1 MIIKR
6 IYQDKLFLLLN
17 QFPIVGLL
25 GPRQSG
31 KTTIAK
37 MVQKQMKGKQP
48 VYFDLESPTDFR
60 KFYDPEL
67 FLQDY
72 EDTCVIIDEVQR
84 LPELF
89 PLLRSL
95 VDKKRKPARFLLLGS
110 ASPDLVKGVSES
122 LAGRI
127 SYLEAHPFH
136 ILELADKKNILQKHW
151 FRGGFPD
158 AWLAKNDD
166 YHFQWVDGFVRTFVE
181 RDLNTLFGTTFSP
194 QTMFRLWRMLAHYH
208 GDIWNAQSFA
218 KGLDISPTTVNRYVD
233 FLEGAFML
241 RKLQPYYVNS
251 KKRLVKAP
259 KVYLRDSGIL
269 HYLLDIQNFKTL
281 KAHPSVGYSWEGY
294 VIEQIVSTL
303 PRTVQ
308 PFYYRTHN
316 GSEIDLVLVKGIK
329 PVATIEIK
337 NTLSPTISRGM
348 LESIKDLKAKNN
360 FIVTPQESLSYP
372 LSKSIVVSG
381 LKQFLSKYITEIT
394 K

>member
-1 MIIKR
+1 
-6 IYQDKLFLLLN
+6 
-17 QFPIVGLL
+17 
-25 GPRQSG
+25 
-31 KTTIAK
+31 

>member
-6 IYQDKLFLLLN
+6 IFQDKLFQLLN

-37 MVQKQMKGKQP
+37 VVQKQLKGKQL

-60 KFYDPEL
+60 KFSDPEL

-136 ILELADKKNILQKHW
+136 LLELSDKKNIQQKHW

-166 YHFQWVDGFVRTFVE
+166 YHFQWIDGFVRTFIE

-208 GDIWNAQSFA
+208 GGIWNAQSFA

-269 HYLLDIQNFKTL
+269 HYLLDIQNLKTL
-281 KAHPSVGYSWEGY
+281 KSHPSVGYSWEGY
-294 VIEQIVSTL
+294 VIEQIISIL
-303 PRTVQ
+303 PRTIQ

-316 GSEIDLVLVKGIK
+316 GSEMDLVLVKGIK
-329 PVATIEIK
+329 PIATIEIK
-337 NTLSPTISRGM
+337 NTLSPTVSKGM

-360 FIVTPQESLSYP
+360 FIITPQESLSYP
-372 LSKSIVVSG
+372 LSKSVVVTG
-381 LKQFLSKYITEIT
+381 LKQFLSDYII
-394 K
+394 KIIK